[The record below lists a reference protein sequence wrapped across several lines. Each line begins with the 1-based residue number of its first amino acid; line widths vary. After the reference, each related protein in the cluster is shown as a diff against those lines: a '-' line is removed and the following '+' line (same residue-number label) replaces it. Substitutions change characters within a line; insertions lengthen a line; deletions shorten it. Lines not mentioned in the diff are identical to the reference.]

1 MNGRARSVHGRGLGV
16 QAQCTVRELGT
27 GIWPGQRDRC
37 TTGTRCM
44 AAGAGSVPGPAW
56 GGGTPSCW
64 SAESVQNRAGSVT
77 EGRSTA
83 GGSGWGNTGHRDPR
97 AGGAATGTAPTIPP
111 PLSRSQHRVAGSPAP
126 SMTSPVGLLSVVPS
140 RAPGFSQHIQPGCGE
155 MRLCSSPGAGT
166 HQHPPVWGPWKGD
179 APRGSIPGGNSLPK
193 GTHSSR
199 GLTSHNH
206 STTCGEFSVSKAL
219 EKKFG
224 IPLN

>member
-1 MNGRARSVHGRGLGV
+1 MHGKGTRYWHLAGAAGSVHNRDSVHGRRCGLRAGPGVGRGDTELLERGVGAEPRWLRYRGPIHSGGLGV
-16 QAQCTVRELGT
+16 GEHRT
-27 GIWPGQRDRC
+27 
-37 TTGTRCM
+37 
-44 AAGAGSVPGPAW
+44 PGP
-56 GGGTPSCW
+56 PCW
-64 SAESVQNRAGSVT
+64 RC
-77 EGRSTA
+77 RY
-83 GGSGWGNTGHRDPR
+83 RDSPDDS
-97 AGGAATGTAPTIPP
+97 P

-140 RAPGFSQHIQPGCGE
+140 RAPGFSQHIQPGCGG